1 MLRWLQVAVAN
12 GQRRPTRRPAG
23 LGAARRRAVDEVPH
37 HPPKGDHPVSP
48 QDEVI
53 AGERHDEEVDEERL
67 ALDDNR
73 GTADDARAGDA
84 LAVSHGGREARAR
97 LDRQTSAAGGVLGDE
112 IMCGARVQ
120 ERDEGG
126 GAQGSPHLHGITY
139 GHTSHGSE

>member
-112 IMCGARVQ
+112 IMCGARV
-120 ERDEGG
+120 
-126 GAQGSPHLHGITY
+126 
-139 GHTSHGSE
+139 